1 VNIVRTG
8 DKFIFQ
14 TGTREK
20 NLLLGLLKLYPCIP
34 AAHRLKQLDRLPD
47 SSQKLLDEALAEQR
61 AETKKQLE
69 AFLAEP
75 ARFEQTEHGWRFS
88 LSRTEL
94 EWLLQIL
101 NDIRIGS
108 WIKLGSPDE
117 KRGMRLLDK
126 EIAPDFWAMELA
138 GALQMQM
145 LEALKG

>member
-1 VNIVRTG
+1 VKIVRTG
-8 DKFIFQ
+8 DKFVLQI
-14 TGTREK
+14 GTREK
-20 NLLLGLLKLYPCIP
+20 NLLLGVLELYPCIP
-34 AAHRLKQLDRLPD
+34 AAHRLKKLDRLPY

-61 AETKKQLE
+61 TENKKQLE

-88 LSRTEL
+88 ISSAEL

-101 NDIRIGS
+101 NDIRVGS

-126 EIAPDFWAMELA
+126 EMAPDFWAMELA

>member
-1 VNIVRTG
+1 VNIVRAG
-8 DKFIFQ
+8 SKFIFEA
-14 TGTREK
+14 GTREK
-20 NLLLGLLKLYPCIP
+20 NLLLGVLKLYPCIP

-47 SSQKLLDEALAEQR
+47 SSQNLLDEALAEQR
-61 AETKKQLE
+61 VESKKQLE
-69 AFLAEP
+69 AFLTEP
-75 ARFEQTEHGWRFS
+75 ARFEQTQDGWRFS

-94 EWLLQIL
+94 EWMLQIL

-117 KRGMRLLDK
+117 KRGIRLLNK
-126 EIAPDFWAMELA
+126 ETAQDFWAMELA

>member
-1 VNIVRTG
+1 VNIVRAG

-14 TGTREK
+14 IGTREK
-20 NLLLGLLKLYPCIP
+20 TLLFGVLKLYPCIP
-34 AAHRLKQLDRLPD
+34 AAHRVKHLDRLHD

-61 AETKKQLE
+61 AENKKQLE

-75 ARFEQTEHGWRFS
+75 ARFEQTEHGCRFS
-88 LSRTEL
+88 LSRAEL

-117 KRGMRLLDK
+117 KRGMRPLDK
-126 EIAPDFWAMELA
+126 ETAADFWAMELA

>member
-1 VNIVRTG
+1 MNIVRTG

-14 TGTREK
+14 IGTREK
-20 NLLLGLLKLYPCIP
+20 TLLFGVLKLYPCIP
-34 AAHRLKQLDRLPD
+34 PAHRLKQIDRLPD

-69 AFLAEP
+69 TFLAEP

-88 LSRTEL
+88 LSRAEL

-117 KRGMRLLDK
+117 KRGMRPLDK
-126 EIAPDFWAMELA
+126 ETAADFWAMELA

>member
-1 VNIVRTG
+1 MKIVRTG
-8 DKFIFQ
+8 DKFVFQ

-20 NLLLGLLKLYPCIP
+20 NLLLGVLKLYPCIP

-61 AETKKQLE
+61 AENRKQLE
-69 AFLAEP
+69 AFLAES
-75 ARFEQTEHGWRFS
+75 ARFDQTEEGWHFS

-117 KRGMRLLDK
+117 TRRMRLLDK
-126 EIAPDFWAMELA
+126 ETAPDFWAMELA
-138 GALQMQM
+138 GALQVQM

>member
-1 VNIVRTG
+1 MNIVRTG

-14 TGTREK
+14 IGTREK

-34 AAHRLKQLDRLPD
+34 ASHRLKQLDRLPD

-69 AFLAEP
+69 GFLAEP

-126 EIAPDFWAMELA
+126 QTAPDFWAMELA